1 MMCRHSTGCWT
12 SERGSKNYCR
22 YYRPCG
28 RTVQCWEKS
37 KAYTFF
43 INSRCDFSST
53 ARETGGLN
61 KSCYMGFGVQS
72 SESTNTWQSFFFSFF
87 FQFIYGIRISA
98 LDLGGRA
105 VLDFCH

>member
-1 MMCRHSTGCWT
+1 VTLTQLTDILMMCRHSPGCWT
-12 SERGSKNYCR
+12 SERGSNNYCR

-43 INSRCDFSST
+43 IDPACYFSPT
-53 ARETGGLN
+53 AELLPTRNKGGGLN
-61 KSCYMGFGVQS
+61 KSYMGLFF
-72 SESTNTWQSFFFSFF
+72 FFFS
-87 FQFIYGIRISA
+87 IYGVRISA

-105 VLDFCH
+105 VLNFCH